1 VSVIKDLR
9 QRIEV
14 LQREIDAIQDG
25 CSHPTPAVTKT
36 HRCDDDEYGTFLV
49 DSRYSTQFRCGLCD
63 KYWTEEG
70 SK

>member
-1 VSVIKDLR
+1 
-9 QRIEV
+9 
-14 LQREIDAIQDG
+14 
-25 CSHPTPAVTKT
+25 VTKT